1 MTGRALT
8 LAASVALAAMVWT
21 SAAEAAP
28 ARRVV
33 VAGPA
38 EDTIANRIQ
47 SELAALGF
55 EALRVGA
62 LDGCARSAVGLA
74 TRDAEA
80 VAATCSDGD
89 QVGVWVA
96 DGDDLRLRD
105 VVVVREDGE
114 PGRETTAVRAA
125 EVTRATISAY
135 EAEEETRR
143 ETTPPPTRAP
153 SPTAAPPTGPAAW
166 ETVDRPSQ
174 KPRPSEPSPRR
185 APTVLAGAGLGA
197 LMGVDASTLVFSG
210 QAEVG
215 VLRHL
220 TATARIEYPIE
231 SSALGLGSTLSV
243 APAFAGGGVGVPLA
257 SPESFVIPRLGAGLG
272 VAWLR
277 ATRPE
282 SAVFDANGSFFT
294 QPETSDSVASL
305 AGYATAGIS
314 MRIYRPL
321 RLIADGLFGSTTSR
335 LVARDRGMHVAY
347 WGAPFGALS
356 LRAELL
362 FR

>member
-8 LAASVALAAMVWT
+8 LAAAAAAAATVWT

-55 EALRVGA
+55 EAVRVGA

-74 TRDAEA
+74 ARDAEA
-80 VAATCSDGD
+80 IAATCSDGD

-96 DGDDLRLRD
+96 DGDGLRLRD

-114 PGRETTAVRAA
+114 PDRETTAVRAA
-125 EVTRATISAY
+125 EITRATIAAY
-135 EAEEETRR
+135 EAEGETRR
-143 ETTPPPTRAP
+143 ETTPPPAPVP
-153 SPTAAPPTGPAAW
+153 SPATPTAPAAW
-166 ETVDRPSQ
+166 DTVDRPAP
-174 KPRPSEPSPRR
+174 KPRQSEPSPRR

-231 SSALGLGSTLSV
+231 SSALSLGSALSV

-257 SPESFVIPRLGAGLG
+257 SPESFIIPRLGGGLG
-272 VAWLR
+272 VAWIR
-277 ATRPE
+277 ATRAE
-282 SAVFDANGSFFT
+282 SAVFGDAGFVT
-294 QPETSDSVASL
+294 VPEVSDSVASL
-305 AGYATAGIS
+305 AGYATAGLS

-321 RLIADGLFGSTTSR
+321 RLIADGVFGSTTSR
-335 LVARDRGMHVAY
+335 LVARDRGTHVAY

-356 LRAELL
+356 LRAELM